1 MASALAAC
9 VITGYGVNADEEL
22 AEAFRLAGARADR
35 VHVNDLL
42 ARPSA
47 MDRYGI
53 LAFPGGF
60 SFGDHLGSGLVFAG
74 LCRGRMK
81 DALERFIERG
91 KLVIGIC
98 NGFQTLVKL
107 GILPN
112 LGGTWE
118 QEASLVHNS
127 SGVFENR
134 WVKVRFERA
143 CPCVWTRGLGAIEM
157 PVRHGEGRFVASE
170 EILSRLEQSGQ
181 VAARYAPRWDGTGA
195 VSYPDNPNGSE
206 LDIAGICDS
215 TGRVFGL
222 MPHPEAFIFPHNHP
236 RWTREEVSEGQGLR
250 IFRNAVRH
258 LAD

>member
-1 MASALAAC
+1 VASALAAC

-134 WVKVRFERA
+134 WVKVRF
-143 CPCVWTRGLGAIEM
+143 
-157 PVRHGEGRFVASE
+157 GEGRFVASE